1 MNTPFRIRT
10 FLTLLPAAFALLLA
24 GCKVQYGFTEK
35 GTLPPTVKTVKVA
48 MFENKAKYI
57 NPQIAQ
63 KFTEK
68 LQQKILSNTK
78 LTRTNSDDAD
88 YVISSTVTNYD
99 ATQTVGVSQ
108 QQASTNRLT
117 ISIHVVWKKDATRNR
132 EVEEFDVSRSFD
144 YSAKLSLQQAEA
156 QLVDEAVRSLTDDI
170 FNKIFSDW

>member
-1 MNTPFRIRT
+1 MS
-10 FLTLLPAAFALLLA
+10 
-24 GCKVQYGFTEK
+24 YGFNDT
-35 GTLPPTVKTVKVA
+35 GVLPPSVKTVKVA

-57 NPQIAQ
+57 NPQLAQ

-68 LQQKILSNTK
+68 VQQKILSNTK

-88 YVISSTVTNYD
+88 YVIQSTITTYD

-117 ISIHVVWKKDATRNR
+117 ITIHVLWKKDATRNR

-144 YSAKLSLQQAEA
+144 YSARLSLQQAEA
-156 QLVDEAVRSLTDDI
+156 QLLDEAIRSLTDDI